1 MIQFDNH
8 AFKGV
13 DESLRRLAELQHAM
27 GDAIVSLIGLL
38 EAGMDTVEPQHLVDA
53 KAIDKTVNA
62 AEQQV
67 ESTVAGMINK
77 FTLMGEELRYTLGS
91 IKTAG
96 ALERGADKIKNAI
109 KWLGRVEHP
118 LHPTSRQELA
128 SGMAA
133 LKRMVPLALEQL
145 VDYHPES
152 AKALLVH
159 GAAVQRAYR
168 AILLQLQTHQSPDHK
183 AALLL
188 VAKNLEQTADMAV
201 EVMKTCYSVH
211 TGQKYDKSTEK
222 AASAH

>member
-13 DESLRRLAELQHAM
+13 DESLRRLAELQQSM
-27 GDAIVSLIGLL
+27 GTATLQLIALL
-38 EAGMDTVEPQHLVDA
+38 EATLDA
-53 KAIDKTVNA
+53 VTPDSLSDARAIDKTVNA

-67 ESTVAGMINK
+67 EATVAGMINK
-77 FTLMGEELRYTLGS
+77 FTLVGEELRYTLGS

-109 KWLGRVEHP
+109 KWLERVEHP
-118 LHPTSRQELA
+118 LAPASRTELA
-128 SGMAA
+128 TAMGA
-133 LKRMVPLALEQL
+133 LKAMIPLALEQL
-145 VDYHPES
+145 VDYHPG
-152 AKALLVH
+152 AARALLDH
-159 GAAVQRAYR
+159 GATVQRSYR

-201 EVMKTCYSVH
+201 EVMKNCYFVH
-211 TGQKYDKSTEK
+211 TGTKYDKSAEK
-222 AASAH
+222 IS